1 MTVSGLV
8 PTQVV
13 IVRGSNQTTRAGTA
27 LATHVVVRVLGPNI
41 VPMVGIPV
49 AVTHTAG
56 EVSLRW
62 TIGTTA
68 GATTALIQVCTLD
81 PVTISA
87 AGTP

>member
-1 MTVSGLV
+1 M
-8 PTQVV
+8 
-13 IVRGSNQTTRAGTA
+13 
-27 LATHVVVRVLGPNI
+27 LGPNI